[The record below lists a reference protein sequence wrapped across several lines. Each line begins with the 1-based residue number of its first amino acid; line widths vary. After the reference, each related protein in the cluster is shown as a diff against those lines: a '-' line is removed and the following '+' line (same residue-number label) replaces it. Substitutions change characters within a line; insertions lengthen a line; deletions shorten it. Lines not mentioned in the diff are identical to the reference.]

1 MLRQPERRKRS
12 FVPVLSRSRGV
23 PTVVHEAAQVGRLDA
38 IKIIVLAKNIAN
50 DRLLFMIRNSMKPA
64 LSIDPAVTGIR
75 AGGLADVDPLS
86 RLIDEAQAV
95 RTSIGFKRSD
105 KLLRVFDFLVART
118 CEGRPPTE
126 IDIANEVFSIGRDL
140 DAPQDATVRVC
151 VHRLRK
157 ALDRIYEGKPGPR
170 LLIPKGEYR
179 VILADEDLS
188 PCDDQSEETAPIET
202 RRGPPWTMLGLG
214 LLLLG
219 VVNFAIWWSVQP
231 RRQPD
236 GMAALASTYLW
247 RPVTRSNRPIT
258 VVLGDYY
265 LFGEAQD
272 AAGGKAPLRLI
283 RNPSINAREDLD
295 VYLMTHPGE
304 IGRAVDMDLRYTPS
318 GAVLALGTTFAAMRG
333 LKPGQAVRPNLI
345 PASQLTPDILKTS
358 DVVYIGQL
366 SGLGI
371 LLRNPLFQASGFK
384 IGRTYDELVDGVS
397 GRRFQSDGGI
407 VQADEQIAR
416 RDYGYIASLPGPSG
430 NRIII
435 IAGTRDP
442 ALLQMA
448 ELAVDPGRLK
458 VLDRRAALNP
468 SGFEALYQ
476 VRTMGSLNLS
486 GVLLMERPLRLGGVW
501 DKPNASQR
509 FPDDMYEGAGHPKN

>member
-1 MLRQPERRKRS
+1 M
-12 FVPVLSRSRGV
+12 
-23 PTVVHEAAQVGRLDA
+23 
-38 IKIIVLAKNIAN
+38 
-50 DRLLFMIRNSMKPA
+50 
-64 LSIDPAVTGIR
+64 
-75 AGGLADVDPLS
+75 
-86 RLIDEAQAV
+86 DEAQIV
-95 RTSIGFKRSD
+95 RASIGFKRSD
-105 KLLRVFDFLVART
+105 KLLRVFDFLVERT

-126 IDIANEVFSIGRDL
+126 IEIANEVFSIGREL

-157 ALDRIYEGKPGPR
+157 ALDRIYEGNPGPR

-179 VILADEDLS
+179 VILADEDVR
-188 PCDDQSEETAPIET
+188 PPVDQSEESILVET
-202 RRGPPWTMLGLG
+202 RRGPPWAMVGLA
-214 LLLLG
+214 LLLLV
-219 VVNFAIWWSVQP
+219 VVNFAIWWSMQP
-231 RRQPD
+231 RHQPD

-247 RPVTRSNRPIT
+247 RPIAHSDRPIT
-258 VVLGDYY
+258 VILGDYY
-265 LFGEAQD
+265 LFAEAQD
-272 AAGGKAPLRLI
+272 AAGDKAPPRLI

-295 VYLMTHPGE
+295 IYLMTHPTE
-304 IGRAVDMDLRYTPS
+304 IGRAVDMNLRYTPS
-318 GAVLALGTTFAAMRG
+318 GAVLALGEIFSSMRG
-333 LKPGQAVRPNLI
+333 LKPGHAARPNLI

-358 DVVYIGQL
+358 NVVYVGQL

-384 IGRTYDELVDGVS
+384 VGSTYDELVDGAS

-448 ELAVDPGRLK
+448 ELAVDPARLK
-458 VLDRRAALNP
+458 ALDRRAALNP
-468 SGFEALYQ
+468 AGFEALYQ

-486 GVLLMERPLRLGGVW
+486 GALVIERPLRLGGVW
-501 DKPNASQR
+501 DKPSASQR
-509 FPDDMYEGAGHPKN
+509 FPDDVYEGAGHAKN